1 MQGYTE
7 GFDKDGEIS
16 HLTTTADIPQFSQQ
30 NIKRVVTED
39 LVRYGNVAKA
49 ESLLCT
55 ESEADKDR
63 ETILL
68 LTSYNTQII
77 RFTQKL
83 EKFEVA
89 RFTSCYT
96 DCQPALLLSIEHQKG
111 LSCHTRSGEIWH
123 CDKRWLHLMTP

>member
-1 MQGYTE
+1 MQGYIE

-39 LVRYGNVAKA
+39 PVRYGIVAKA

-55 ESEADKDR
+55 ESDADKDR

-68 LTSYNTQII
+68 LTSYNTQFNI
-77 RFTQKL
+77 FTQKF
-83 EKFEVA
+83 KKVKVA
-89 RFTSCYT
+89 RFS
-96 DCQPALLLSIEHQKG
+96 SF
-111 LSCHTRSGEIWH
+111 
-123 CDKRWLHLMTP
+123 